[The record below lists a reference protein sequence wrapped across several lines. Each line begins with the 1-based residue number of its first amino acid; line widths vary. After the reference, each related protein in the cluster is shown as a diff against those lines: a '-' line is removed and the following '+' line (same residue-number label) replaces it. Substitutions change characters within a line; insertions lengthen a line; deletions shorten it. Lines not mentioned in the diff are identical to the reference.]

1 MKAAGLGFKVFQ
13 QAENLLAFG
22 KVGLYGAQGSGKTH
36 TAMKVAVGLAR
47 LSTPAAP
54 IAFVD
59 TETGSDF
66 FVDRMKAEGI
76 QFYQLKTR
84 AFRQLQPAIEEAE
97 ATGAVLVIDS
107 VSHFWDEIRAA
118 YAEKMKRSKLQF
130 EDWAIIKDE
139 WRKGYA
145 TPFINAK
152 CHIIVCGRSQD
163 TYEDFFDDQGRREI
177 AKTGTRMRAEREF
190 GYEPSLVLEME
201 ALSGTLDALRAAKD
215 KRERAGVR
223 INSERIIR
231 ATVLKDRSDVLN
243 GQVFDFPDYET
254 FQPHFAALNLGGKH
268 LGVDTKTSAALFGS
282 ESEAFQRTNK
292 LRTIALEEIQGEI
305 AAAFPGMDKE
315 SKQIKTDLVHA
326 VFGTRS
332 WTAVE
337 EKKLDELERGL
348 AVIRAVLPKL
358 AEDAHDV
365 YAAVEAAK
373 AAIPAV
379 ADEDPFVDGG
389 KPAGPTLTSE
399 L

>member
-1 MKAAGLGFKVFQ
+1 MTGTAVGFKVFQ

-22 KVGLYGAQGSGKTH
+22 KVGLYGAQGSGKTT

-47 LSTPAAP
+47 LSAPVAP

-66 FVDRMKAEGI
+66 FVERMKSEGI

-84 AFRQLQPAIEEAE
+84 AFRQLAPAIEEAE
-97 ATGAVLVIDS
+97 ASGAVLVIDS
-107 VSHFWDEIRAA
+107 VSHFWDEIRTA
-118 YAEKMKRSKLQF
+118 YLTKKERSKLQF

-139 WRKGYA
+139 WRNGYA
-145 TPFINAK
+145 TPFINAR

-201 ALSGTLDALRAAKD
+201 ALSETQDKLRAAKD
-215 KRERAGVR
+215 KRERAGVK
-223 INSERIIR
+223 ISSERIIR
-231 ATVLKDRSDVLN
+231 ATVLKDRADVLN
-243 GQVFDFPDYET
+243 GQVIDFPDFEA
-254 FQPHFAALNLGGKH
+254 FLPHFQALNLGGKH
-268 LGVDTKTSAALFGS
+268 LGVDGRSSAALFDSGS
-282 ESEAFQRTNK
+282 EAAQRISK

-305 AAAFPGMDKE
+305 AAAYPGQDKD
-315 SKQIKTDLVHA
+315 SKAIKTDLVHA

-337 EKKLDELERGL
+337 EKKLPDLERGL

-358 AEDAHDV
+358 AEDARDIPGV
-365 YAAVEAAK
+365 VAAAQ
-373 AAIPAV
+373 AAIPQGG
-379 ADEDPFVDGG
+379 DEDPFVGG
-389 KPAGPTLTSE
+389 DAAEPPLTPES
-399 L
+399 